1 MCIYLALED
10 CEGTLKDIIKLINED
25 HNKVFNAQAKKGIAK
40 AYFTA
45 RDSLKL
51 SIS

>member
-1 MCIYLALED
+1 MELV
-10 CEGTLKDIIKLINED
+10 IIVGKFKLINED
-25 HNKVFNAQAKKGIAK
+25 YNKVFNAQAKKGIAK